1 MPETTSLFNKIAKHY
16 DSLNTLFSF
25 GMDKL
30 WRKKLVEQI
39 SGSHLILD
47 IATGTGKVAIETVK
61 KLEGSMVIGIDPSA
75 QMLSFAKKKC
85 ETIQYRDKIS
95 LVQGYAENLPFEND
109 KFDAITIAF
118 GIRNTVNP
126 LQSLKE
132 MNRVLKTGGI
142 VAILE
147 FTIPKNAIFAPIYLF
162 YFKKFLP
169 FIGSFFGSKKE
180 YKYLSDSTSEFPQR
194 GAFLNLMKEAQ
205 FEAKESI
212 ELMIGTVIIYS
223 GIKK

>member
-16 DSLNTLFSF
+16 DSLNTFFSF

-30 WRKKLVEQI
+30 WRRKLVEQI

-47 IATGTGKVAIETVK
+47 IATGTGEVAIETVK
-61 KLEGSMVIGIDPSA
+61 KLDGCKVTGIDPSA
-75 QMLSFAKKKC
+75 EMLSVAKKKC
-85 ETIQYRDKIS
+85 DSIEYRDKIS
-95 LVQGYAENLPFEND
+95 LVQGYAEDLPFENNM
-109 KFDAITIAF
+109 FDAITIAF
-118 GIRNTVNP
+118 GIRNTVDP

-132 MNRVLKTGGI
+132 MNRVLKNGGV

-147 FTIPKNAIFAPIYLF
+147 FTIPKNVIFAPIYLF

-180 YKYLSDSTSEFPQR
+180 YKYLSDSTSAFPQR
-194 GAFLNLMKEAQ
+194 EAFIELMKEAQ
-205 FEAKESI
+205 FEPKESI

>member
-16 DSLNTLFSF
+16 DSLNTFFSF
-25 GMDKL
+25 GMDKI

-39 SGSHLILD
+39 MGSHIILD
-47 IATGTGKVAIETVK
+47 IATGTGEVAIETVK
-61 KLEGSMVIGIDPSA
+61 KLEGARVIGIDPSA
-75 QMLSFAKKKC
+75 QMLSFAKTKC
-85 ETIQYRDKIS
+85 ASSEYKNKIK
-95 LVQGYAENLPFEND
+95 LIQGYAEDLPFEND
-109 KFDAITIAF
+109 RFDAITIAF

-132 MNRVLKTGGI
+132 MKRVLKSGGK

-147 FTIPKNAIFAPIYLF
+147 FTIPRNKIFAPIYLF

-169 FIGSFFGSKKE
+169 FIGSLFGSKKE

-194 GAFLNLMKEAQ
+194 KKFLELMKEAQ
-205 FEAKESI
+205 FDPQESI
-212 ELMIGTVIIYS
+212 EMMIGTVIIYT